1 MQCKQIINIDWLA
14 YSAYGNVGETTL
26 FNRFKV
32 IPKEHGSQVFKNVAS
47 IVTTDTA
54 EEVAQMQYNPRSSA
68 LKPNLVIV
76 KLANRCLYEYDYITL
91 IRTINEGLN
100 LEYNS
105 LSRLDICADFY
116 TFEYCHP
123 QELIRQFLQRKLRR
137 FGKSKYVLH
146 GNQDKAQE
154 YEYLRFGSPTSDV
167 VCYLYNKSLEMREVK
182 HKPYIVRQWSQLSYE
197 FDDINIAPDVWRLE
211 FRLNGDN
218 IKMLCD
224 ENGELCNLTLDA
236 LNNKTTLLH
245 LYSALVAKFWR
256 WAKPT
261 ASKFI
266 DCKEVQMFDLK
277 ASSFIVQEKKDER
290 QEVRKAKIFI
300 RQFENISQDC
310 ELYRDEFQIL
320 LSQIRQQLP
329 QATQELQKESKN
341 TTIVSFIKHFMQ
353 SRNVLQLNT
362 DCYDKFELHL
372 KLTYPQ
378 AYERARMWAE
388 RNGIRNQG
396 DDF

>member
-26 FNRFKV
+26 FNRFRV

-76 KLANRCLYEYDYITL
+76 KIANRCLYEYDYITL

-116 TFEYCHP
+116 NFEYCTP

-146 GNQDKAQE
+146 GNQDRAQE
-154 YEYLRFGSPTSDV
+154 YEYLRFGSPQSDV

-182 HKPYIVRQWSQLSYE
+182 HKPYIVRQWSQLSYKY
-197 FDDINIAPDVWRLE
+197 DDISPAPDVWRLE

-224 ENGELCNLTLDA
+224 ENGELSNLTLDTI
-236 LNNKTTLLH
+236 NNKTTLLY
-245 LYSALVAKFWR
+245 LYSALVNKFWR

-266 DCKEVQMFDLK
+266 DCKEVPMFDLK
-277 ASSFIVQEKKDER
+277 ASSFIVHEKKDER
-290 QEVRKAKIFI
+290 QEVRKCKRFI
-300 RQFENISQDC
+300 KQFEEITAECNLPADMAN
-310 ELYRDEFQIL
+310 IL
-320 LSQIRQQLP
+320 LYQIRAQLP
-329 QATQELQKESKN
+329 QATKELSAENNSRQ
-341 TTIVSFIKHFMQ
+341 IVSFIKHYMQ
-353 SRNVLQLNT
+353 ADKVLLL
-362 DCYDKFELHL
+362 DADAYRDIELRL
-372 KLTYPQ
+372 KVAYPQ
-378 AYERARMWAE
+378 AYERARIWAE
-388 RNGIRNQG
+388 RQGYRNQG

>member
-1 MQCKQIINIDWLA
+1 MQTKQIINIDWLA
-14 YSAYGNVGETTL
+14 YSAYGSIGETTL
-26 FNRFKV
+26 FSRFKIV
-32 IPKEHGSQVFKNVAS
+32 PKEHGSQVFKNVAS

-54 EEVAQMQYNPRSSA
+54 EEVAQMQYNPRSTA

-76 KLANRCLYEYDYITL
+76 KLANRCLYEYDYISL

-116 TFEYCHP
+116 TFEHCTP
-123 QELIRQFLQRKLRR
+123 QELIKQFLQRKLRR
-137 FGKSKYVLH
+137 YGKSKYVLH
-146 GNQDKAQE
+146 GNQDRAQE

-182 HKPYIVRQWSQLSYE
+182 HKPYIVRQWSQLSYKY
-197 FDDINIAPDVWRLE
+197 DDICPPPDVWRLE

-218 IKMLCD
+218 IKTLCD
-224 ENGELCNLTLDA
+224 ENGELCDLTLDA
-236 LNNKTTLLH
+236 LNNKSTLLY
-245 LYSALVAKFWR
+245 LYSALVGKFWR

-266 DCKEVQMFDLK
+266 DCKEVAMFDLS
-277 ASSFIVQEKKDER
+277 ASKFIVQERRDER
-290 QEVRKAKIFI
+290 QEVRKAKNFI
-300 RQFENISQDC
+300 RQFESISQGS
-310 ELYRDEFQIL
+310 ELYKDEFEIL

-329 QATQELQKESKN
+329 QATQELQAENKDKS
-341 TTIVSFIKHFMQ
+341 IVSFVKHFMQ
-353 SRNVLQLNT
+353 SRNVLQLNSE
-362 DCYDKFELHL
+362 CYDKFELHL
-372 KLTYPQ
+372 KVTYPQ

>member
-1 MQCKQIINIDWLA
+1 MQTKQIINIDWLA
-14 YSAYGNVGETTL
+14 YSAYGNIGETTL

-32 IPKEHGSQVFKNVAS
+32 VPKDHGSQVFKNVAS
-47 IVTTDTA
+47 IVTNDTA

-76 KLANRCLYEYDYITL
+76 KLANRCLYEYDYVAL

-100 LEYNS
+100 LKYNS

-116 TFEYCHP
+116 TFEYCTP

-146 GNQDKAQE
+146 GNQDQAQE

-182 HKPYIVRQWSQLSYE
+182 HKPYIVRQWSQLSYSYE
-197 FDDINIAPDVWRLE
+197 DIHPAPDVWRLE

-218 IKMLCD
+218 IKTLCD
-224 ENGELCNLTLDA
+224 ENGEFDNLTLNA
-236 LNNKTTLLH
+236 LNNKTILLY
-245 LYSALVAKFWR
+245 LYSALVNKFWR

-266 DCKEVQMFDLK
+266 DCKEVTMFDLQ
-277 ASSFIVQEKKDER
+277 ASKFIVRERRDER
-290 QEVRKAKIFI
+290 QEVRKAIKFLKGFDEIVGTCNVGPI
-300 RQFENISQDC
+300 AQDILRRQYHMQ
-310 ELYRDEFQIL
+310 L
-320 LSQIRQQLP
+320 QQ
-329 QATQELQKESKN
+329 ASRELQKQDTAKSV
-341 TTIVSFIKHFMQ
+341 VSWIKHWMQ
-353 SRNVLQLNT
+353 SQNVIKVDPITYAWVDIQLKINYPKA
-362 DCYDKFELHL
+362 YD
-372 KLTYPQ
+372 
-378 AYERARMWAE
+378 RAQMWAE

-396 DDF
+396 DEF

>member
-1 MQCKQIINIDWLA
+1 MQTKQIINLDWLA
-14 YSAYGNVGETTL
+14 YSAYGVIGETTL
-26 FNRFKV
+26 FSRFRV
-32 IPKEHGSQVFKNVAS
+32 EPKEHGSQVFKNVAS

-54 EEVAQMQYNPRSSA
+54 EEVAQMQYNPRSTA
-68 LKPNLVIV
+68 LKSNLVIV
-76 KLANRCLYEYDYITL
+76 KIANRCLYEYDYISL

-116 TFEYCHP
+116 TFEHCTP

-137 FGKSKYVLH
+137 YGKSKYVLH
-146 GNQDKAQE
+146 GNQDRQQE
-154 YEYLRFGSPTSDV
+154 YEYLRFGSPTSNV

-182 HKPYIVRQWSQLSYE
+182 HKPYIVRQWSQLSYKYE
-197 FDDINIAPDVWRLE
+197 DICPAPDVWRLE

-218 IKMLCD
+218 IKTLCD
-224 ENGELCNLTLDA
+224 ENGELCDLTIEA
-236 LNNKTTLLH
+236 LNNKITLLY
-245 LYSALVAKFWR
+245 LYSALVGKFWR

-266 DCKEVQMFDLK
+266 DCKEVAMFDLK
-277 ASSFIVQEKKDER
+277 ASKFIVQERRDER
-290 QEVRKAKIFI
+290 QEVRKAKTFI
-300 RQFENISQDC
+300 RQFESITKGS
-310 ELYRDEFQIL
+310 ELYRDEFEIL

-329 QATQELQKESKN
+329 QATQELQAESKDK
-341 TTIVSFIKHFMQ
+341 TIVSFVKHFMQ
-353 SRNVLQLNT
+353 SRNVLQLNNE
-362 DCYDKFELHL
+362 CYDKFELHL
-372 KLTYPQ
+372 KVTYPQ

>member
-1 MQCKQIINIDWLA
+1 MQTKQIINIDWLA
-14 YSAYGNVGETTL
+14 YSAYGNIGETTL

-47 IVTTDTA
+47 IVTIDTA

-76 KLANRCLYEYDYITL
+76 KLANRCLYEYDYIAL

-116 TFEYCHP
+116 TFEYCTP
-123 QELIRQFLQRKLRR
+123 QELIKQFLQRKLRR
-137 FGKSKYVLH
+137 YGKSKYVLH

-182 HKPYIVRQWSQLSYE
+182 HKPYIVRQWSQLSYKYE
-197 FDDINIAPDVWRLE
+197 DINPAPDVWRLE

-218 IKMLCD
+218 IKTLCD
-224 ENGELCNLTLDA
+224 ENGEFDNLTLNA
-236 LNNKTTLLH
+236 LNNKTILLY
-245 LYSALVAKFWR
+245 LYSALVNKFWR

-266 DCKEVQMFDLK
+266 DCKEVAMFDLQ
-277 ASSFIVQEKKDER
+277 ASKFIVQERRDER
-290 QEVRKAKIFI
+290 QEVRKAKVFI
-300 RQFENISQDC
+300 KQFESISQEN
-310 ELYRDEFQIL
+310 ELYRDEFNIL

-329 QATQELQKESKN
+329 QATQELQTESKN
-341 TTIVSFIKHFMQ
+341 RTIVSFIKHFMQ
-353 SRNVLQLNT
+353 SRNVLQLNA
-362 DCYDKFELHL
+362 DYYDKFELHL

>member
-1 MQCKQIINIDWLA
+1 MQVNLIINIDWLA
-14 YSAYGNVGETTL
+14 YSAYGIVGETTL

-32 IPKEHGSQVFKNVAS
+32 EPKEHGSQVFKNVAS
-47 IVTTDTA
+47 IVTNDTL

-76 KLANRCLYEYDYITL
+76 KIANRCLYEYDYLKL
-91 IRTINEGLN
+91 IKTINEGLN

-116 TFEYCHP
+116 TFKHISP

-146 GNQDKAQE
+146 GDQSQIQE
-154 YEYLRFGSPTSDV
+154 YQYIRFGSPTSDV

-182 HKPYIVRQWSQLSYE
+182 HKPYIVRQWSQLTYNY
-197 FDDINIAPDVWRLE
+197 DDIAPAPDVWRLE

-218 IKMLCD
+218 IKTLCD
-224 ENGELCNLTLDA
+224 ENGELNELTLDA
-236 LNNKTTLLH
+236 LNNKTTLLY
-245 LYSALVAKFWR
+245 LYSALVNKFWR

-266 DCKEVQMFDLK
+266 DCKEVAMFDLQTS
-277 ASSFIVQEKKDER
+277 AFIVQERRDER

-300 RQFENISQDC
+300 RQFENIAQNS
-310 ELYRDEFQIL
+310 ELYREEFQIL

-329 QATQELQKESKN
+329 QATQELQMENKN
-341 TTIVSFIKHFMQ
+341 KTMISFIKHFMQ
-353 SRNVLQLNT
+353 SKNVLQLNS

-372 KLTYPQ
+372 KTNYPRTYEQ
-378 AYERARMWAE
+378 ARLWAE

>member
-1 MQCKQIINIDWLA
+1 MQTNQIINIDWLA
-14 YSAYGNVGETTL
+14 YSAYGNIGETTL

-47 IVTTDTA
+47 IVTNDTL

-76 KLANRCLYEYDYITL
+76 KLANRCLYEYDYVKLVKI
-91 IRTINEGLN
+91 INEGLN

-116 TFEYCHP
+116 TLKSMSP

-146 GNQDKAQE
+146 GNQDRVQE

-182 HKPYIVRQWSQLSYE
+182 HKPYIVRQWSQLSYKYE
-197 FDDINIAPDVWRLE
+197 DITPAPDVWRLE

-218 IKMLCD
+218 IKALCD
-224 ENGELCNLTLDA
+224 DNGELNELSLDA
-236 LNNKTTLLH
+236 LNNKSTLLY
-245 LYSALVAKFWR
+245 LYSALVNKFWR
-256 WAKPT
+256 WARPT

-266 DCKEVQMFDLK
+266 DCKEVPMFDLQ
-277 ASSFIVQEKKDER
+277 ASKFIVQDRRDER
-290 QEVRKAKIFI
+290 QEVRRCKRFI
-300 RQFENISQDC
+300 KQFEEISMDC
-310 ELYRDEFQIL
+310 NLPTETAGML
-320 LSQIRQQLP
+320 LCQIRAQLP
-329 QATQELQKESKN
+329 QANKELSVENRSRQ
-341 TTIVSFIKHFMQ
+341 IVSFLKHYMQ
-353 SRNVLQLNT
+353 ADKVLCLNA
-362 DCYDKFELHL
+362 DAYKEIELRL
-372 KLTYPQ
+372 KIAYPQ

-388 RNGIRNQG
+388 RQGYRNQG

>member
-1 MQCKQIINIDWLA
+1 MQVKQIINIDWLA
-14 YSAYGNVGETTL
+14 YSAYGNIGETTL

-47 IVTTDTA
+47 LVTTDTS

-76 KLANRCLYEYDYITL
+76 KLANRCLYEYDYIAL

-105 LSRLDICADFY
+105 LSRLDVCADFY
-116 TFEYCHP
+116 TFEHCTP

-182 HKPYIVRQWSQLSYE
+182 HKPYIVRQWSQLSYKYE
-197 FDDINIAPDVWRLE
+197 DVCPAPDVWRLE

-218 IKMLCD
+218 IKVLCD
-224 ENGELCNLTLDA
+224 ENGELCDLTLNA

-245 LYSALVAKFWR
+245 LYSALVNKFWR

-266 DCKEVQMFDLK
+266 DCKEVAMFDLK
-277 ASSFIVQEKKDER
+277 ASSYIVQDRRDER
-290 QEVRKAKIFI
+290 QEVRKAI
-300 RQFENISQDC
+300 RFLKGFDEILPTCNVGPIAQD
-310 ELYRDEFQIL
+310 IL
-320 LSQIRQQLP
+320 RRQYHKQLQ
-329 QATQELQKESKN
+329 QASQELQKQDNSKSV
-341 TTIVSFIKHFMQ
+341 VSWIKHWMQ
-353 SRNVLQLNT
+353 SQNVINVDPITYAWVDIQLKIN
-362 DCYDKFELHL
+362 
-372 KLTYPQ
+372 YPQ

-388 RNGIRNQG
+388 KNGIRNQG

>member
-1 MQCKQIINIDWLA
+1 MQVNQIINIDWLA
-14 YSAYGNVGETTL
+14 YSAYGIVGETTL

-47 IVTTDTA
+47 IVTNDTL

-76 KLANRCLYEYDYITL
+76 KLANRCLYEYDYIKL
-91 IRTINEGLN
+91 IKTINEGLS

-116 TFEYCHP
+116 TFKTISP

-146 GNQDKAQE
+146 GNQDRPQE

-182 HKPYIVRQWSQLSYE
+182 HKPYIVRQWSQLSYNYE
-197 FDDINIAPDVWRLE
+197 DITPAPDVWRLE

-218 IKMLCD
+218 IKTLCD
-224 ENGELCNLTLDA
+224 DNGELNELTLDA
-236 LNNKTTLLH
+236 LNNKTTLLY
-245 LYSALVAKFWR
+245 LYSALVCKFWR

-261 ASKFI
+261 ANKFI
-266 DCKEVQMFDLK
+266 DCREVQMFDLS
-277 ASSFIVQEKKDER
+277 ASKFIVQERKDER
-290 QEVRKAKIFI
+290 QEVRKCKRFI
-300 RQFENISQDC
+300 KQFEEIATDC
-310 ELYRDEFQIL
+310 NLPADTAGIL
-320 LSQIRQQLP
+320 LYQIRAQLP
-329 QATQELQKESKN
+329 QASKELSIENNSRQ
-341 TTIVSFIKHFMQ
+341 IVSFLKHYMQ
-353 SRNVLQLNT
+353 ADKVLFL
-362 DCYDKFELHL
+362 DADAYKDIELHL
-372 KLTYPQ
+372 KIAYPQ

-388 RNGIRNQG
+388 RQGYRNQG
-396 DDF
+396 DEF

>member
-1 MQCKQIINIDWLA
+1 MQTKQIINIDWLA
-14 YSAYGNVGETTL
+14 YSAYGNIGETTL

-68 LKPNLVIV
+68 LKPNLVII
-76 KLANRCLYEYDYITL
+76 KLANRCLYEYDYIAL
-91 IRTINEGLN
+91 IHTINEGLN

-116 TFEYCHP
+116 TFEYCTP

-137 FGKSKYVLH
+137 YGKSKYVLH
-146 GNQDKAQE
+146 GNQDRAQE

-182 HKPYIVRQWSQLSYE
+182 HKPYIVRQWSQLTYNYG
-197 FDDINIAPDVWRLE
+197 DIAPAPDVWRLE

-218 IKMLCD
+218 IKTLCD
-224 ENGELCNLTLDA
+224 ENGEFDNLTLNA
-236 LNNKTTLLH
+236 LNNKTILLY
-245 LYSALVAKFWR
+245 LYSALVNKFWR

-266 DCKEVQMFDLK
+266 DCKEVAMFDLQ
-277 ASSFIVQEKKDER
+277 ASKFIVQERRDER
-290 QEVRKAKIFI
+290 QEVRKAKVFI
-300 RQFENISQDC
+300 RQFESISQDS
-310 ELYRDEFQIL
+310 ELYRDEFNIL

-329 QATQELQKESKN
+329 QATQELQTESKN
-341 TTIVSFIKHFMQ
+341 RTIVSFIKHFMQ

-362 DCYDKFELHL
+362 DCYDKFELYL

>member
-1 MQCKQIINIDWLA
+1 MQCNQIINIDWLA

-47 IVTTDTA
+47 IVTNDTL

-76 KLANRCLYEYDYITL
+76 KLANRCLYEYDYIKL
-91 IRTINEGLN
+91 IRTINQGLN
-100 LEYNS
+100 LQYNS

-116 TFEYCHP
+116 TFKSISP

-154 YEYLRFGSPTSDV
+154 YEYLRFGSQTSDV

-182 HKPYIVRQWSQLSYE
+182 YKPYIVRQWSQLTYNYE
-197 FDDINIAPDVWRLE
+197 DIAPTPDVWRLE

-218 IKMLCD
+218 IKTLCD
-224 ENGELCNLTLDA
+224 DNGELNELTLDA

-245 LYSALVAKFWR
+245 LYSALVGKFWR

-266 DCKEVQMFDLK
+266 DCKEVQMFDFDK
-277 ASSFIVQEKKDER
+277 TQFIVQEQRDER
-290 QEVRKAKIFI
+290 QEVRKCKRFI
-300 RQFENISQDC
+300 KQFEEIATDC
-310 ELYRDEFQIL
+310 NLPADTAGIL
-320 LSQIRQQLP
+320 LYQIRAQLP
-329 QATQELQKESKN
+329 QATKELSAENNSRQ
-341 TTIVSFIKHFMQ
+341 IVSFIKHFIQ
-353 SRNVLQLNT
+353 ADKVLYL
-362 DCYDKFELHL
+362 DADAYRDIELRL
-372 KLTYPQ
+372 KIAYPQ
-378 AYERARMWAE
+378 AYERARIWAE
-388 RNGIRNQG
+388 RQGYRNQG

>member
-1 MQCKQIINIDWLA
+1 MQCNQIINIDWLA
-14 YSAYGNVGETTL
+14 YSAYGIVGETTL

-47 IVTTDTA
+47 IVTNDTL

-76 KLANRCLYEYDYITL
+76 KLANRCLYEYDYIKL
-91 IRTINEGLN
+91 IRTINQGLN
-100 LEYNS
+100 LQYNS

-116 TFEYCHP
+116 TFKSINP

-182 HKPYIVRQWSQLSYE
+182 HKPYIVRQWSQLTYNY
-197 FDDINIAPDVWRLE
+197 DDIAPAPDVWRLE

-218 IKMLCD
+218 IKTLCD
-224 ENGELCNLTLDA
+224 DNGEFNELTLDA
-236 LNNKTTLLH
+236 LNNKTTLLY
-245 LYSALVAKFWR
+245 LYSALVGKFWR

-266 DCKEVQMFDLK
+266 DCKEVAMFDFDK
-277 ASSFIVQEKKDER
+277 TKFIVQEQKDER
-290 QEVRKAKIFI
+290 QEVRKCKRFI
-300 RQFENISQDC
+300 KQFEEIATDC
-310 ELYRDEFQIL
+310 NLPADTAGVLLY
-320 LSQIRQQLP
+320 QIRAQLP
-329 QATQELQKESKN
+329 KATKELSAENNSRQ
-341 TTIVSFIKHFMQ
+341 IVSFIKHFIQ
-353 SRNVLQLNT
+353 AEKVLYLNA
-362 DCYDKFELHL
+362 DAYQDIKLRL
-372 KLTYPQ
+372 KIAYPQ
-378 AYERARMWAE
+378 AYERARIWAE
-388 RNGIRNQG
+388 RQEYRNQG

>member
-1 MQCKQIINIDWLA
+1 MQTNQIINIDWLA

-32 IPKEHGSQVFKNVAS
+32 VPKEHGSQVFKNVAS
-47 IVTTDTA
+47 IVTNDTL

-76 KLANRCLYEYDYITL
+76 KLANRCLYEYDYIKL
-91 IRTINEGLN
+91 IRTINQGLN
-100 LEYNS
+100 LQYNS

-116 TFEYCHP
+116 TFKSISP

-146 GNQDKAQE
+146 GNQDRPQE

-182 HKPYIVRQWSQLSYE
+182 YKPYIVRQWSQLTYNY
-197 FDDINIAPDVWRLE
+197 DDIAPAPDVWRLE

-224 ENGELCNLTLDA
+224 DNGELNELTLDA
-236 LNNKTTLLH
+236 LNEKTTLLH
-245 LYSALVAKFWR
+245 LYSALVSKFWR

-266 DCKEVQMFDLK
+266 DCKEVQMFDF
-277 ASSFIVQEKKDER
+277 STTQFIVQEQRDER
-290 QEVRKAKIFI
+290 QEVRKCKRFI
-300 RQFENISQDC
+300 KQFEEIATDC
-310 ELYRDEFQIL
+310 NLPAETAGIL
-320 LSQIRQQLP
+320 LYQIRAQLP
-329 QATQELQKESKN
+329 QATKELSAENNSRQ
-341 TTIVSFIKHFMQ
+341 IVSFIKHYMQ
-353 SRNVLQLNT
+353 ADKVLFL
-362 DCYDKFELHL
+362 DADAYRDIELRL
-372 KLTYPQ
+372 KIAYPQ
-378 AYERARMWAE
+378 AYERARIWAE
-388 RNGIRNQG
+388 RQGFRNQG

>member
-1 MQCKQIINIDWLA
+1 MQTKQIINIDWLA

-47 IVTTDTA
+47 IVTIDTA

-76 KLANRCLYEYDYITL
+76 KLANRCLYEYDYIAL

-116 TFEYCHP
+116 TFEYCTP
-123 QELIRQFLQRKLRR
+123 QELIKQFLQRKLRR
-137 FGKSKYVLH
+137 YGKSKYVLH

-182 HKPYIVRQWSQLSYE
+182 HKPYIVRQWSQLSYKYE
-197 FDDINIAPDVWRLE
+197 DISPAPDVWRLE

-218 IKMLCD
+218 IKTLCD
-224 ENGELCNLTLDA
+224 DNGELYNLTLDA
-236 LNNKTTLLH
+236 LNNKTTLLY
-245 LYSALVAKFWR
+245 LYSALINKFWR

-266 DCKEVQMFDLK
+266 DCKEVAMFDLQ
-277 ASSFIVQEKKDER
+277 ASKFIVKERRDER
-290 QEVRKAKIFI
+290 QEVRKAIKFLKGFEDIVTTCNVGPI
-300 RQFENISQDC
+300 AQDILRRQYHAQLQQASQ
-310 ELYRDEFQIL
+310 EI
-320 LSQIRQQLP
+320 
-329 QATQELQKESKN
+329 QKQSNSKS
-341 TTIVSFIKHFMQ
+341 IVSWIKHWMQ
-353 SRNVLQLNT
+353 SQNVINVDPITYAWVDIQLKIN
-362 DCYDKFELHL
+362 
-372 KLTYPQ
+372 YPQ

>member
-1 MQCKQIINIDWLA
+1 MQCKQIINLDWLA
-14 YSAYGNVGETTL
+14 YSAYGNIGETTL

-47 IVTTDTA
+47 IVTMDTA

-76 KLANRCLYEYDYITL
+76 KLANRCLYEYDYIAL
-91 IRTINEGLN
+91 IKQINSGLN

-116 TFEYCHP
+116 TFEHCTP

-146 GNQDKAQE
+146 GNQDKLNE

-182 HKPYIVRQWSQLSYE
+182 HKPYIVRQWAQLSYKYE
-197 FDDINIAPDVWRLE
+197 DICPAPDVWRLE

-218 IKMLCD
+218 IKTLCD
-224 ENGELCNLTLDA
+224 ENGELSDMTLDA
-236 LNNKTTLLH
+236 LNNKTTLIY
-245 LYSALVAKFWR
+245 LYSALVNKFWR

-266 DCKEVQMFDLK
+266 DCKEVAMFDLQ
-277 ASSFIVQEKKDER
+277 ASKFIVQERRDER
-290 QEVRKAKIFI
+290 QEVRKCKRFI
-300 RQFENISQDC
+300 KQFEEIATDC
-310 ELYRDEFQIL
+310 NLPADMAGIL
-320 LSQIRQQLP
+320 LYQIRAQLP
-329 QATQELQKESKN
+329 QATK
-341 TTIVSFIKHFMQ
+341 
-353 SRNVLQLNT
+353 
-362 DCYDKFELHL
+362 
-372 KLTYPQ
+372 
-378 AYERARMWAE
+378 
-388 RNGIRNQG
+388 
-396 DDF
+396 

>member
-1 MQCKQIINIDWLA
+1 MQVNQIINIDWLA
-14 YSAYGNVGETTL
+14 YSAYGIVGETTL
-26 FNRFKV
+26 FNRFQV

-47 IVTTDTA
+47 IVTNDTL

-76 KLANRCLYEYDYITL
+76 KLANRCLYEYDYVKL
-91 IRTINEGLN
+91 IKTINKGLN

-116 TFEYCHP
+116 TFKSISP

-146 GNQDKAQE
+146 GNQDRAQE

-182 HKPYIVRQWSQLSYE
+182 HKPYIVRQWSQLSYNYE
-197 FDDINIAPDVWRLE
+197 DITPAPDVWRLE

-218 IKMLCD
+218 IKTLCD
-224 ENGELCNLTLDA
+224 DNGELNALTLDA
-236 LNNKTTLLH
+236 LNNKTTLLY
-245 LYSALVAKFWR
+245 LYSALVGKFWR

-266 DCKEVQMFDLK
+266 DCKEVAMFEFDK
-277 ASSFIVQEKKDER
+277 TQFIVQEQRDER
-290 QEVRKAKIFI
+290 QEVRKCKRFI
-300 RQFENISQDC
+300 KQFEEIATDC
-310 ELYRDEFQIL
+310 NLPADTAGVLLY
-320 LSQIRQQLP
+320 QIRAQLP
-329 QATQELQKESKN
+329 QATKELNAENNSRQ
-341 TTIVSFIKHFMQ
+341 IVSFLKHYMQ
-353 SRNVLQLNT
+353 ADKVLFL
-362 DCYDKFELHL
+362 DADAYRDIELRL
-372 KLTYPQ
+372 KIAYPQ
-378 AYERARMWAE
+378 AYERARIWAE
-388 RNGIRNQG
+388 RQGYRNQG

>member
-1 MQCKQIINIDWLA
+1 MQTKQIINIDWLA

-32 IPKEHGSQVFKNVAS
+32 VPKEHGSQVFKNVAS
-47 IVTTDTA
+47 IVTTDTT

-76 KLANRCLYEYDYITL
+76 KLANRCLYEYDYISL

-116 TFEYCHP
+116 TFEHCTP
-123 QELIRQFLQRKLRR
+123 QELIKQFLQRKLRR
-137 FGKSKYVLH
+137 YGKSKYVLH
-146 GNQDKAQE
+146 GNQERAKE

-182 HKPYIVRQWSQLSYE
+182 HKPYIVRQWSQLSYKY
-197 FDDINIAPDVWRLE
+197 DDISPAPDVWRLE

-218 IKMLCD
+218 IKTLCD

-236 LNNKTTLLH
+236 LNDKTTLLY
-245 LYSALVAKFWR
+245 LYSALVDKFWR

-266 DCKEVQMFDLK
+266 DCKEVAMFDLS
-277 ASSFIVQEKKDER
+277 ASKFIVQERRDER
-290 QEVRKAKIFI
+290 QEVRKAKTFI
-300 RQFENISQDC
+300 RQFESISQGN
-310 ELYRDEFQIL
+310 ELYKDEFNIL

-329 QATQELQKESKN
+329 QATQELQTESKDR
-341 TTIVSFIKHFMQ
+341 TIVSFIKHFMQ
-353 SRNVLQLNT
+353 SRNVLHLNA

-372 KLTYPQ
+372 KVTYPQ

-388 RNGIRNQG
+388 RNGIRNAG

>member
-1 MQCKQIINIDWLA
+1 MQTKQIINIDWLA

-32 IPKEHGSQVFKNVAS
+32 VPKEHGSQVFKNVAS

-68 LKPNLVIV
+68 LKANLVIV
-76 KLANRCLYEYDYITL
+76 KLANRCLYEYDYIAL

-116 TFEYCHP
+116 SFEYCTP

-137 FGKSKYVLH
+137 YGKSKYVLH
-146 GNQDKAQE
+146 GNQDRAQE

-182 HKPYIVRQWSQLSYE
+182 YKPYIVRQWSQLSYKYE
-197 FDDINIAPDVWRLE
+197 DISPAPDVWRLE

-218 IKMLCD
+218 IKTLCD
-224 ENGELCNLTLDA
+224 ENGELCDLTLNS
-236 LNNKTTLLH
+236 LNNKSTLLH
-245 LYSALVAKFWR
+245 LYSALVNKFWR

-261 ASKFI
+261 ANKFI
-266 DCKEVQMFDLK
+266 DCKEVAMFDLS
-277 ASSFIVQEKKDER
+277 ASKFIVQERRDER
-290 QEVRKAKIFI
+290 QEVRKAKTFI
-300 RQFENISQDC
+300 RQFESISQEN
-310 ELYRDEFQIL
+310 ELYKNEFNIL

-329 QATQELQKESKN
+329 QATRELQTESKDK
-341 TTIVSFIKHFMQ
+341 TIVSFIKHFMQ
-353 SRNVLQLNT
+353 SHNVLQLNA
-362 DCYDKFELHL
+362 DYYDKFELHL
-372 KLTYPQ
+372 KITYPQ

-388 RNGIRNQG
+388 RNGIRNAG

>member
-1 MQCKQIINIDWLA
+1 MQCKQIINLDWLA
-14 YSAYGNVGETTL
+14 YSAYGSIGETTL
-26 FNRFKV
+26 FSRFKIV
-32 IPKEHGSQVFKNVAS
+32 PKEHGSQVFKNVAS
-47 IVTTDTA
+47 IVTTDTT
-54 EEVAQMQYNPRSSA
+54 EEVAQMQYNPRSTA

-76 KLANRCLYEYDYITL
+76 KLANRCLYEYDYISL

-116 TFEYCHP
+116 TFEHCTP
-123 QELIRQFLQRKLRR
+123 QELIKQFLQRKLRR
-137 FGKSKYVLH
+137 YGKSKYVLH
-146 GNQDKAQE
+146 GNQDRAQE

-182 HKPYIVRQWSQLSYE
+182 HKPYIVRQWSQLTYKY
-197 FDDINIAPDVWRLE
+197 DDICPAPDVWRLE

-218 IKMLCD
+218 IKTLCD
-224 ENGELCNLTLDA
+224 ENGKLCDLTLGA
-236 LNNKTTLLH
+236 LNNKSTLLY
-245 LYSALVAKFWR
+245 LYSALVNKFWR

-266 DCKEVQMFDLK
+266 DCKEVAMFDLS
-277 ASSFIVQEKKDER
+277 ASKFIVQERRDER
-290 QEVRKAKIFI
+290 QEVRKAKTFI
-300 RQFENISQDC
+300 RQFESITKGS
-310 ELYRDEFQIL
+310 ELYKDEFEIL

-329 QATQELQKESKN
+329 QATQELQAESKDKS
-341 TTIVSFIKHFMQ
+341 IVSFVKHFMQ
-353 SRNVLQLNT
+353 SRNVLQLNSE
-362 DCYDKFELHL
+362 CYDKFELHL
-372 KLTYPQ
+372 KVTYPH
-378 AYERARMWAE
+378 AYERARQWAE

>member
-76 KLANRCLYEYDYITL
+76 KLANRCLYEYDYIAL
-91 IRTINEGLN
+91 IRKINEGLN

-116 TFEYCHP
+116 TFEYCTP
-123 QELIRQFLQRKLRR
+123 QDLIRQFLQRKLRR
-137 FGKSKYVLH
+137 YGKSKYVLH
-146 GNQDKAQE
+146 GNQDRAQE

-182 HKPYIVRQWSQLSYE
+182 HKPYIVRQWSQLSYKYE
-197 FDDINIAPDVWRLE
+197 DVCPAPDVWRLE

-218 IKMLCD
+218 IKTLCD
-224 ENGELCNLTLDA
+224 ENGELCNMTLDA
-236 LNNKTTLLH
+236 LNDKTTLLY
-245 LYSALVAKFWR
+245 LYSALVGKFWR

-266 DCKEVQMFDLK
+266 DCKEVAMLDLQ
-277 ASSFIVQEKKDER
+277 ASQFIVQERRDER
-290 QEVRKAKIFI
+290 QEVRKAKTFI
-300 RQFENISQDC
+300 RQFESISQGN
-310 ELYRDEFQIL
+310 ELYKDEFNIL

-329 QATQELQKESKN
+329 QATQELQTESKDK
-341 TTIVSFIKHFMQ
+341 TIVSFIKHFMQ
-353 SRNVLQLNT
+353 SRNVLKLNA

>member
-76 KLANRCLYEYDYITL
+76 KLANRCLYEYDYIAL

-116 TFEYCHP
+116 TFEHCTP

-182 HKPYIVRQWSQLSYE
+182 HKPYIVRQWAQLTYRYE
-197 FDDINIAPDVWRLE
+197 DICPPPDVWRLE

-218 IKMLCD
+218 IKTLCD

-236 LNNKTTLLH
+236 LNNKHTLLF
-245 LYSALVAKFWR
+245 LYSALVNKFWR

-266 DCKEVQMFDLK
+266 DCKEVAMFDLQ
-277 ASSFIVQEKKDER
+277 ASKFIVQERRDAR
-290 QEVRKAKIFI
+290 QEVRKVKSFLKGLDEII
-300 RQFENISQDC
+300 PQCNIGPIAQHILRSQC
-310 ELYRDEFQIL
+310 HA
-320 LSQIRQQLP
+320 QLP
-329 QATQELQKESKN
+329 IASQELQKEGNSKA
-341 TTIVSFIKHFMQ
+341 IVSWIKHWMQ
-353 SRNVLQLNT
+353 SQNVLALDPITYAYIDAQLKIHYT
-362 DCYDKFELHL
+362 
-372 KLTYPQ
+372 Q

-388 RNGIRNQG
+388 KNGIRNQG

>member
-1 MQCKQIINIDWLA
+1 MQTKQIINIDWLA
-14 YSAYGNVGETTL
+14 YSAYGNIGETTL

-47 IVTTDTA
+47 IVAIDTA

-76 KLANRCLYEYDYITL
+76 KLANRCLYEYDYIAL
-91 IRTINEGLN
+91 IKQINSGLN
-100 LEYNS
+100 IEYNS

-116 TFEYCHP
+116 TFEYCTP
-123 QELIRQFLQRKLRR
+123 QMLIQQFLQRKLRR
-137 FGKSKYVLH
+137 YGKSKYVLH
-146 GNQDKAQE
+146 GNQDRAQE

-182 HKPYIVRQWSQLSYE
+182 HKPYIVRQWSQLSYKY
-197 FDDINIAPDVWRLE
+197 DDICPAPDIWRLE

-218 IKMLCD
+218 IKALCD
-224 ENGELCNLTLDA
+224 ENGELRNLTLNA
-236 LNNKTTLLH
+236 LNNKTTLLY
-245 LYSALVAKFWR
+245 LYSALVNKFWR

-266 DCKEVQMFDLK
+266 DCKEVAMFDLK
-277 ASSFIVQEKKDER
+277 ASGFIVQECKDER
-290 QEVRKAKIFI
+290 QEVRKAKVFI
-300 RQFENISQDC
+300 RQFESISKGS
-310 ELYRDEFQIL
+310 ELYKDEFNIL
-320 LSQIRQQLP
+320 LSQIRRQLP
-329 QATQELQKESKN
+329 QATQELQKEEAQKS
-341 TTIVSFIKHFMQ
+341 IVSFVKHFMQ
-353 SRNVLQLNT
+353 SRNVLQLNAE
-362 DCYDKFELHL
+362 CYDKFELHL
-372 KLTYPQ
+372 KITYPQ
-378 AYERARMWAE
+378 AYERAKMWAE

>member
-1 MQCKQIINIDWLA
+1 MQTKQIINIDWLA
-14 YSAYGNVGETTL
+14 YSAYGSIGETTL
-26 FNRFKV
+26 FSRFK
-32 IPKEHGSQVFKNVAS
+32 IAPKEHGSQVFKNVAS

-54 EEVAQMQYNPRSSA
+54 EEVAQMQYNPRSTA

-76 KLANRCLYEYDYITL
+76 KIANRCLYEYDYIAL

-116 TFEYCHP
+116 TFEHCTP
-123 QELIRQFLQRKLRR
+123 QELIKQFLQRKLRR
-137 FGKSKYVLH
+137 YGKSKYVLH
-146 GNQDKAQE
+146 GNQDRTQE

-182 HKPYIVRQWSQLSYE
+182 HKPYIVRQWSQLSYKY
-197 FDDINIAPDVWRLE
+197 DDVCAPPDVWRLE

-218 IKMLCD
+218 IKTLCD
-224 ENGELCNLTLDA
+224 ENGELCDLTLDA
-236 LNNKTTLLH
+236 LNNKTTLLY
-245 LYSALVAKFWR
+245 LYSALVNKFWR

-261 ASKFI
+261 ASKFV
-266 DCKEVQMFDLK
+266 DCKEVTMFDLS
-277 ASSFIVQEKKDER
+277 ASKFIVQERRDER
-290 QEVRKAKIFI
+290 QEVRKAKTFI
-300 RQFENISQDC
+300 RQFESISQSS
-310 ELYRDEFQIL
+310 ELYQNEFEIL

-329 QATQELQKESKN
+329 QATQELQAESKDKS
-341 TTIVSFIKHFMQ
+341 IVSFVKHFMQ
-353 SRNVLQLNT
+353 SRNVLQLNSE
-362 DCYDKFELHL
+362 CYDKFELHL
-372 KLTYPQ
+372 KVTYPH
-378 AYERARMWAE
+378 AYERARQWAE

>member
-1 MQCKQIINIDWLA
+1 MQCKQIINIDWLS

-100 LEYNS
+100 LEYNT

-116 TFEYCHP
+116 TFEYCTP

-137 FGKSKYVLH
+137 YGKSKYVLH

-154 YEYLRFGSPTSDV
+154 YEYLRFGSQTSDV

-182 HKPYIVRQWSQLSYE
+182 HKPYIVRQWSQLSYKY
-197 FDDINIAPDVWRLE
+197 DDISPAPDVWRLE

-224 ENGELCNLTLDA
+224 ENGELCKLTLDA
-236 LNNKTTLLH
+236 LNNKITLLH

-266 DCKEVQMFDLK
+266 DCKEVEMFDLQ

-300 RQFENISQDC
+300 RQFESVSQGC

-341 TTIVSFIKHFMQ
+341 ITIVSFIKHFMQ

-362 DCYDKFELHL
+362 DCYNKFELHL